1 MNQNNRWRPNPN
13 FFSNLMVVLI
23 GISFYLAMS
32 HLDLVRQTIGGVLGV
47 LSPFVG
53 GFVIAYLLDGPV
65 RFFEEKFSM
74 KRGVSIAVSYLLAVA
89 LFSVLLSFVLP
100 QVVQSVMVLG
110 NNLNSY
116 LRSLNS
122 FVADVSTRFHLD
134 EELIEGMMLSYTDL
148 MQRSTDLMRTFMP
161 QLLNYSM
168 AVGSGVVSALTAFI
182 ASVYMLMGKYRLLS
196 QMRKVIYAFLP
207 MEKARRTLTVCRNAN
222 RVFNGFIYGKLI
234 DSAIIGVLC
243 FILMSLFKM
252 PFALLISVVVGVTN
266 VIPFFGPF
274 IGAIPSVMILL
285 MVDPIVAIE
294 FGVLILILQQFDG
307 NILGP
312 KILGDSTGLSAIWV
326 LVAIIVGGGLFGF
339 VGMVIG
345 VPTFA
350 VLYSLTSDLLA
361 RRLKAKGIDKDG
373 NPLPAD
379 PADGQGSSLPEGE
392 KTVEQSA
399 AEK

>member
-1 MNQNNRWRPNPN
+1 MNRNNRWRLGPN
-13 FFSNLMVVLI
+13 FFSNLAVVII

-32 HLDLVRQTIGGVLGV
+32 NLDLVCQAVNGVLGV

-74 KRGVSIAVSYLLAVA
+74 KRGLSIAVSYLLAIV
-89 LFSVLLSFVLP
+89 LFGVLLSFVLP
-100 QVVQSVMVLG
+100 QVVQSVMVLAD
-110 NNLNSY
+110 NLNAY
-116 LRSLNS
+116 LRSLNT
-122 FVADVSTRFHLD
+122 FVANVSTRFHLD

-148 MQRSTDLMRTFMP
+148 MQQATALLRDFMP

-168 AVGSGVVSALTAFI
+168 AVGSGLVSALTAFI
-182 ASVYMLMGKYRLLS
+182 ASVYMLMGKQRLLG

-207 MEKARRTLTVCRNAN
+207 LRKARRMLAVCSNAN

-294 FGVLILILQQFDG
+294 FGVLILVLQQFDG

-339 VGMVIG
+339 AGMVVG

-361 RRLKAKGIDKDG
+361 RRLKEKGIDKNGD
-373 NPLPAD
+373 PLPKD
-379 PADGQGSSLPEGE
+379 PAPQESE
-392 KTVEQSA
+392 A
-399 AEK
+399 NAENTPGPQRP

>member
-1 MNQNNRWRPNPN
+1 
-13 FFSNLMVVLI
+13 
-23 GISFYLAMS
+23 
-32 HLDLVRQTIGGVLGV
+32 
-47 LSPFVG
+47 
-53 GFVIAYLLDGPV
+53 
-65 RFFEEKFSM
+65 
-74 KRGVSIAVSYLLAVA
+74 
-89 LFSVLLSFVLP
+89 
-100 QVVQSVMVLG
+100 
-110 NNLNSY
+110 
-116 LRSLNS
+116 
-122 FVADVSTRFHLD
+122 
-134 EELIEGMMLSYTDL
+134 
-148 MQRSTDLMRTFMP
+148 
-161 QLLNYSM
+161 
-168 AVGSGVVSALTAFI
+168 
-182 ASVYMLMGKYRLLS
+182 
-196 QMRKVIYAFLP
+196 MRKVIYAFLP

-392 KTVEQSA
+392 KSVEQSA

>member
-1 MNQNNRWRPNPN
+1 MNQNNKWRPNPN
-13 FFSNLMVVLI
+13 FFSNLAVVII

-32 HLDLVRQTIGGVLGV
+32 NLDLVRQTIGGILGV
-47 LSPFVG
+47 LFPFVG

-74 KRGVSIAVSYLLAVA
+74 KRGLSIAVSYLLAIA
-89 LFSVLLSFVLP
+89 LFGVLLSFVLP
-100 QVVQSVMVLG
+100 QVVQSVMVLA
-110 NNLNSY
+110 NNLNAY
-116 LRSLNS
+116 LQSLNA
-122 FVADVSTRFHLD
+122 FVVEVSTRFDLD
-134 EELIEGMMLSYTDL
+134 EELIEGMMLSYSDLMKQATDL
-148 MQRSTDLMRTFMP
+148 LRSFMP
-161 QLLNYSM
+161 QLLDYSM
-168 AVGSGVVSALTAFI
+168 AVGSGLVSALTAFI
-182 ASVYMLMGKYRLLS
+182 ASVYMLMGKHRLLG

-207 MEKARRTLTVCRNAN
+207 MKKARRMLTVCSNAN

-361 RRLKAKGIDKDG
+361 RRLKAKGIDKNGD
-373 NPLPAD
+373 PLPES
-379 PADGQGSSLPEGE
+379 PAP
-392 KTVEQSA
+392 A
-399 AEK
+399 AEEAAAENNAGPARP

>member
-13 FFSNLMVVLI
+13 FFSNLAVVII

-32 HLDLVRQTIGGVLGV
+32 NLDLVHQAISGVLGV

-53 GFVIAYLLDGPV
+53 GFVVAYLLDGPV

-74 KRGVSIAVSYLLAVA
+74 KRGLSIAVSYLLAIA
-89 LFSVLLSFVLP
+89 LFGVLLSFVLP

-116 LRSLNS
+116 LSSLNT
-122 FVADVSTRFHLD
+122 FVADISTRFDLD
-134 EELIEGMMLSYTDL
+134 EELIEGMMVSYTDL
-148 MQRSTDLMRTFMP
+148 MQQATTLLRDFMP
-161 QLLNYSM
+161 QLLDYSM
-168 AVGSGVVSALTAFI
+168 AVGSGLVSALTAFI
-182 ASVYMLMGKYRLLS
+182 ASVYMLMGKQRLLG

-207 MEKARRTLTVCRNAN
+207 LQKARRMLAVCSNAN

-294 FGVLILILQQFDG
+294 FGVLILVLQQFDG

-361 RRLKAKGIDKDG
+361 RRLKAKGIDKNGD
-373 NPLPAD
+373 PLPQAPV
-379 PADGQGSSLPEGE
+379 PAE
-392 KTVEQSA
+392 EQAA
-399 AEK
+399 AENNAGPVRP

>member
-1 MNQNNRWRPNPN
+1 MNQNNRWKPNPN
-13 FFSNLMVVLI
+13 FFSNLAVVII

-32 HLDLVRQTIGGVLGV
+32 NLDLVRQAINGVLGV

-74 KRGVSIAVSYLLAVA
+74 KRGLSIAVSYLLAVV
-89 LFSVLLSFVLP
+89 LFGVLLSFVLP
-100 QVVQSVMVLG
+100 QVVQSVMVLAD
-110 NNLNSY
+110 NLNSY
-116 LRSLNS
+116 LSSLNA
-122 FVADVSTRFHLD
+122 FVASVSTRFELD
-134 EELIEGMMLSYTDL
+134 EEMIEGMMLSYTDL
-148 MQRSTDLMRTFMP
+148 MKQATELLRTFMP
-161 QLLNYSM
+161 ELLNYSM
-168 AVGSGVVSALTAFI
+168 AVGSGLVSALTAFI
-182 ASVYMLMGKYRLLS
+182 ASVYMLMGKQRLLG

-207 MEKARRTLTVCRNAN
+207 LKKARRMLAVCSNAN

-234 DSAIIGVLC
+234 DSAIIGALC

-285 MVDPIVAIE
+285 MVDPIVALE
-294 FGVLILILQQFDG
+294 FGVLILALQQFDG

-361 RRLKAKGIDKDG
+361 RRLKAKGIDKNGD
-373 NPLPAD
+373 PLPKEAA
-379 PADGQGSSLPEGE
+379 PAQ
-392 KTVEQSA
+392 A
-399 AEK
+399 AVAEENNAGPQRP

>member
-1 MNQNNRWRPNPN
+1 M
-13 FFSNLMVVLI
+13 
-23 GISFYLAMS
+23 
-32 HLDLVRQTIGGVLGV
+32 
-47 LSPFVG
+47 G

-74 KRGVSIAVSYLLAVA
+74 KRGLSIAVSYLLAIA
-89 LFSVLLSFVLP
+89 LFGVLLSFVLP
-100 QVVQSVMVLG
+100 QVVQSVMVLA
-110 NNLNSY
+110 NNLNAY
-116 LRSLNS
+116 LQSLNA
-122 FVADVSTRFHLD
+122 FVAEVSTRFDLD

-148 MQRSTDLMRTFMP
+148 MKQATDLLRSFMP
-161 QLLNYSM
+161 QLLDYSM
-168 AVGSGVVSALTAFI
+168 AVGSGLVSALTAFI
-182 ASVYMLMGKYRLLS
+182 ASVYMLMGKHRLLG

-207 MEKARRTLTVCRNAN
+207 MKKARRMLTVCSNAN

-361 RRLKAKGIDKDG
+361 RRLKAKGIDKNGD
-373 NPLPAD
+373 PLPES
-379 PADGQGSSLPEGE
+379 PAP
-392 KTVEQSA
+392 A
-399 AEK
+399 AEEAAAENNAGPARP

>member
-1 MNQNNRWRPNPN
+1 MNQNNKWRPNPN
-13 FFSNLMVVLI
+13 FFSNLAVVII

-32 HLDLVRQTIGGVLGV
+32 NLDLVRQTIGGILGV

-74 KRGVSIAVSYLLAVA
+74 KRGLSIAVSYLLAIA
-89 LFSVLLSFVLP
+89 LFGVLLSFVLP
-100 QVVQSVMVLG
+100 QVVQSVMVLA
-110 NNLNSY
+110 NNLNAY
-116 LRSLNS
+116 LQSLNA
-122 FVADVSTRFHLD
+122 FVVEVSTRFDLD
-134 EELIEGMMLSYTDL
+134 EELIEGMMLSYSDLMKQATDL
-148 MQRSTDLMRTFMP
+148 LRSFMP
-161 QLLNYSM
+161 QLLDYSM
-168 AVGSGVVSALTAFI
+168 AVGSGLVSALTAFI
-182 ASVYMLMGKYRLLS
+182 ASVYMLMGKHRLLG

-207 MEKARRTLTVCRNAN
+207 MKKARRMLTVCSNAN

-361 RRLKAKGIDKDG
+361 RRLKAKGIDKNG
-373 NPLPAD
+373 D
-379 PADGQGSSLPEGE
+379 PLPEGPAPAGE
-392 KTVEQSA
+392 EAA
-399 AEK
+399 AENNAGPARP

>member
-1 MNQNNRWRPNPN
+1 MNQSNKWRPNPN

-32 HLDLVRQTIGGVLGV
+32 HLDLVRQTVNGVLGV

-65 RFFEEKFSM
+65 RFFEEKFAM
-74 KRGVSIAVSYLLAVA
+74 KRGVSIAVSYLLAIA
-89 LFSVLLSFVLP
+89 LFGVLLSFVLP

-110 NNLNSY
+110 NNLNAY
-116 LRSLNS
+116 LRSLNA

-148 MQRSTDLMRTFMP
+148 MQRATDLLRSFMP
-161 QLLNYSM
+161 QLLDYSM
-168 AVGSGVVSALTAFI
+168 AVGSGLVSALTAFI
-182 ASVYMLMGKYRLLS
+182 ASVYMLIGKQRLLG

-207 MEKARRTLTVCRNAN
+207 LQKARRMLDVCSNAN

-294 FGVLILILQQFDG
+294 FGVLILVLQQFDG

-361 RRLKAKGIDKDG
+361 RRLKAKGIDRDG
-373 NPLPAD
+373 NPLPDCPPDAEKA
-379 PADGQGSSLPEGE
+379 PAP
-392 KTVEQSA
+392 SA